1 MTTTANRFPNSADPI
16 AVVETPEAGSGPTR
30 VVQVAIGHPADDGR
44 VRAKIGRAL
53 VRGGY
58 ESHVFCPGAESG
70 LAEDG
75 VMIHHHTISESRI
88 DRVRRQRQLARNA
101 QALKPDVIHVHEPIM
116 LGSCIKER
124 GNARI
129 VWDVHEDYEIVL
141 STREWIPKPLRRLV
155 WRVWDYRERR
165 LIRHV
170 DLILAATPPVAERYL
185 PLHPNVVVIPNLTE
199 IAISDT
205 AHDWTKPHAVFAGSI
220 FESRGLL
227 QVIEALGRLR
237 REGLS
242 IPMTIAGPIE
252 SHEFEK
258 RLLSAIEVHGVSET
272 VKYVGMLPREEVVD
286 LCKQAT
292 IGVVAHLPESQG
304 DVAWPVKMFEY
315 MACGLPLVYTTL
327 SAMVQL
333 ADGHQ
338 IGIAVDPFD
347 VDALTSAFRSL
358 ATSPELSAHCA
369 DVGRDLIRTRYHWNV
384 VEPVLLER
392 YGALVSHT
400 ATLRG

>member
-1 MTTTANRFPNSADPI
+1 MATTAKQIAHSNETRPGGPDPI
-16 AVVETPEAGSGPTR
+16 R

-58 ESHVFCPGAESG
+58 ESHIVCPGGEPG

-75 VMIHHHTISESRI
+75 VIIHPHTITESRI
-88 DRVRRQRQLARNA
+88 DRVRRQRQLAQDA
-101 QALKPDVIHVHEPIM
+101 QALQPEIIHVHEPIM
-116 LGSCIKER
+116 LGSCIKQR

-165 LIRHV
+165 LLNHV
-170 DLILAATPPVAERYL
+170 DLVLAATPPVAERYT

-199 IAISDT
+199 IDIYDGP
-205 AHDWTKPHAVFAGSI
+205 HDWNKPHAVFAGSI

-227 QVIEALGRLR
+227 EVIEALGRLR
-237 REGLS
+237 REGVVV
-242 IPMTIAGPIE
+242 PMTIAGPIE
-252 SHEFEK
+252 SNEFEK
-258 RLLSAIEVHGVSET
+258 RLLRAIEIHGVTET
-272 VKYVGMLPREEVVD
+272 VKYVGMLPREEVVE

-315 MACGLPLVYTTL
+315 MASGLPLVYTTL

-333 ADGHQ
+333 ADQ
-338 IGIAVDPFD
+338 NEIGIAVDPFD
-347 VDALTSAFRSL
+347 IDALTSAFRCL
-358 ATSPELSAHCA
+358 ATSPERSARCGE
-369 DVGRDLIRTRYHWNV
+369 VGRQLIRTRYHWNV
-384 VEPVLLER
+384 VEPLLLEH
-392 YGALVSHT
+392 YGRLV
-400 ATLRG
+400 AQPAVRQ